1 MRLSWYAWRL
11 SVATLALSAALAPS
25 AHAADVALGEYLA
38 GECVTCHQR
47 SGNSNGIPSII
58 GWPADQFEARL
69 SAYLAA
75 IAANAPLT
83 LRAMTRGLRELAR
96 PEAEQ
101 DADAVDALV
110 ADCFDSEDYREGQ
123 AAFRE
128 KRDPVFR
135 GR

>member
-1 MRLSWYAWRL
+1 MK
-11 SVATLALSAALAPS
+11 
-25 AHAADVALGEYLA
+25 
-38 GECVTCHQR
+38 
-47 SGNSNGIPSII
+47 
-58 GWPADQFEARL
+58 
-69 SAYLAA
+69 
-75 IAANAPLT
+75 
-83 LRAMTRGLRELAR
+83 RGLREFAR

>member
-1 MRLSWYAWRL
+1 MGLVNQVW
-11 SVATLALSAALAPS
+11 PS
-25 AHAADVALGEYLA
+25 
-38 GECVTCHQR
+38 
-47 SGNSNGIPSII
+47 
-58 GWPADQFEARL
+58 DQFEARL

-96 PEAEQ
+96 PEGEQ
-101 DADAVDALV
+101 DGAAVDALV
-110 ADCFDSEDYREGQ
+110 AACFASEDYREGQ

-128 KRDPVFR
+128 TRDPVFR